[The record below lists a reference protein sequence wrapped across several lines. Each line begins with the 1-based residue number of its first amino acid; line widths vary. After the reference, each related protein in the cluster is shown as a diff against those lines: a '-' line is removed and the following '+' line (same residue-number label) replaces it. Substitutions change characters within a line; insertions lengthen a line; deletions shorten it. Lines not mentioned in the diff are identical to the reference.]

1 MDYQEKLREYINQAF
16 QRLPDTEEVRNTRE
30 ELSADLLDYYSQAL
44 GEGQEP
50 EKAYETALGR
60 LGNIAELT
68 DALGGRTEPAVPPPP
83 PHHEPGHPVP
93 PPPPHHE
100 PGHPVPPPP
109 HHEPGHPA
117 PPPVE
122 KAE

>member
-60 LGNIAELT
+60 LGNIAEPT
-68 DALGGRTEPAVPPPP
+68 DALGGRPGPA
-83 PHHEPGHPVP
+83 EPGHPVP

-100 PGHPVPPPP
+100 SGHPVPPPPP
-109 HHEPGHPA
+109 HHEPGNPV
-117 PPPVE
+117 PPPIE

>member
-68 DALGGRTEPAVPPPP
+68 DALSGRPGPEEPGHPVPPPP

-100 PGHPVPPPP
+100 PGHP
-109 HHEPGHPA
+109 A
-117 PPPVE
+117 PPPIE

>member
-68 DALGGRTEPAVPPPP
+68 DALGGRAGPEEPGHPAPPPP

-100 PGHPVPPPP
+100 PGHPVPPP
-109 HHEPGHPA
+109 
-117 PPPVE
+117 VE